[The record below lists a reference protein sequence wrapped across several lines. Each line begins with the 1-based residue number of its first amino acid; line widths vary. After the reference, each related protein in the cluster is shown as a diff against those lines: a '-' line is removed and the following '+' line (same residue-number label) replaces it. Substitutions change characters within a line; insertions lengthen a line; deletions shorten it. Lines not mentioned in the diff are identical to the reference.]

1 MIFFRPFILLLASGL
16 LLGGCA
22 THAPAG
28 TGNTVRNIMAS
39 QILPPQLD
47 KRRPGT
53 DAGIAISAVVYGALM
68 RGKTAPVLA
77 PPARTLHS

>member
-1 MIFFRPFILLLASGL
+1 MIFFRPLILLLASGL

-22 THAPAG
+22 SNEPAG

-47 KRRPGT
+47 KRRAGT
-53 DAGIAISAVVYGALM
+53 DAGIAISAFENYQKSYETPKAQNDNPTF
-68 RGKTAPVLA
+68 GKK
-77 PPARTLHS
+77 

>member
-1 MIFFRPFILLLASGL
+1 MIFFRPLILLLASGL

-53 DAGIAISAVVYGALM
+53 DAGIAISAVENYQKSYETPKAQNDNPTF
-68 RGKTAPVLA
+68 GKK
-77 PPARTLHS
+77 